1 MDVRMDVCGMNE
13 FKEIALTP
21 GQELRPVSDL
31 RQISALRSHH
41 SSLKP
46 EGFVTAQLLILSDQ
60 KASACQLQEGKKCY
74 LHSRI
79 LPRWKK
85 KNKKKSWLFTCPKQ
99 SSLLFAWLERLF
111 AAPTKAAVMN
121 HMQAHLYFALFQL
134 LFCKGPGTHSWEERA
149 ALVSSKG
156 DAPTHRNSQERKK

>member
-46 EGFVTAQLLILSDQ
+46 EGFVTAQLLILSHQ

-74 LHSRI
+74 LHSRT
-79 LPRWKK
+79 LPHWKK
-85 KNKKKSWLFTCPKQ
+85 KKKKFLAFLLPSSNLAFCLPGWRDSVRCTHQGCSYESRAGTSLFFFI
-99 SSLLFAWLERLF
+99 SI
-111 AAPTKAAVMN
+111 AV
-121 HMQAHLYFALFQL
+121 L
-134 LFCKGPGTHSWEERA
+134 
-149 ALVSSKG
+149 
-156 DAPTHRNSQERKK
+156 